1 MKVYDYIIE
10 CKRPNYKWI
19 DLTSQLMLLL
29 AICVFTFSL
38 SLVVINIK
46 AIVFMFLIAGMI
58 LWWIYTFN
66 KQKKGEIPFY
76 RIALLM
82 ATIGWALQSQGKW
95 ISLIYFLAVLLEK
108 QVKFPIE
115 VAFDE
120 EEIVFNSLP
129 KKTVYWSD
137 LNNVILKDDI
147 LTIDFRNNKIIQ
159 KEIET
164 PTSKKT
170 EQEFNEFCSQKL
182 KAKS

>member
-29 AICVFTFSL
+29 AICVFTFSISVMAL
-38 SLVVINIK
+38 NSK
-46 AIVFMFLIAGMI
+46 ALLLMFLIAGII
-58 LWWIYTFN
+58 LWWIYTFK
-66 KQKKGEIPFY
+66 KQKKGEISFY

-120 EEIVFNSLP
+120 NEIVFNSLP
-129 KKTVYWSD
+129 KKIVDWRD
-137 LNNVILKDDI
+137 LNNVILKDGI
-147 LTIDFRNNKIIQ
+147 LTIDFQNNKIIQ
-159 KEIET
+159 KEIESD
-164 PTSKKT
+164 TSKQT

-182 KAKS
+182 KVQS